1 VADPTLYLFDGYN
14 LLHAGGYEDARELRD
29 ELASFVALKGARGV
43 LVFDGHG
50 RDETHG
56 RLEVRYAQPADTL
69 LERLAADH
77 RATEDVCLV
86 SSDAAVRGTA
96 GLAVQKRSSQS
107 FVDELD
113 YVVHSEER
121 PARVEDRLAPDTRE
135 ALEQIRRGSASP
147 RPAMKPH
154 VAVITLGVRDLGGAR
169 RFYHDGLGWP
179 IQQEDHNWVCFSLG
193 GGSSALALYPWD
205 ELAEDAT
212 VPPSGSGFR
221 GVTLAHN
228 VRSEQRV
235 DEVLA
240 AAERAGGRIVKRA
253 QPTSWGGY
261 GGYFADPEG
270 YLWEVAT
277 GATKLPFS
285 E

>member
-1 VADPTLYLFDGYN
+1 MADPTLYLFDGYN
-14 LLHAGGYEDARELRD
+14 LLHAGGYDDPRDLRD

-50 RDETHG
+50 VDETHG
-56 RLEVRYAQPADTL
+56 PLDVRYAEHADTL
-69 LERLAADH
+69 LERLAAEH
-77 RATEDVCLV
+77 RAAEEVCLV
-86 SSDAAVRGTA
+86 SSDAAVRSTA
-96 GLAVQKRSSQS
+96 GLAVQKRSSRS
-107 FVDELD
+107 FADELE
-113 YVVHSEER
+113 YVMHSEER
-121 PARVEDRLAPDTRE
+121 PARLEERLAPDTRA
-135 ALEQIRRGSASP
+135 ALDRMRRSRLSP
-147 RPAMKPH
+147 RPAMNPH
-154 VAVITLGVRDLGGAR
+154 VAVITLGVRDLVRAR
-169 RFYHDGLGWP
+169 RFYHEGLGWP
-179 IQQEDHNWVCFSLG
+179 IQQEDYNWVCFSLG

-205 ELAEDAT
+205 ELADDAT
-212 VPPSGSGFR
+212 VPGAGSGFR

-235 DEVLA
+235 DEILA
-240 AAERAGGRIVKRA
+240 AAERAGGTIVKPA

-277 GATKLPFS
+277 GATQLPFS